1 MRGTTLNAL
10 IQKLR
15 LELKIAESPAL
26 GKNTRGSHAN
36 ALRSAQERLYSDW
49 DWPFKNI
56 YRDVTLAAG
65 QRYYAPPADIEL
77 EGLRKVELF
86 YSGQWYDI
94 KRGIC
99 SEDYN
104 IFNSDLDERCDPVL
118 SWDVF
123 NDPDGGDM
131 IEAFPIPA
139 SNGALLRF
147 HGTKK
152 LSPLIADSDK
162 ADLDDDLLVLTAAVD
177 FVNRADRQAAEAK
190 AQRRYFTLRRN
201 LSDNSTFINGGG
213 VDPTESRP
221 RRRPPQIVITPART
235 GG

>member
-36 ALRSAQERLYSDW
+36 ALRSAQERLYSEW

-56 YRDVTLAAG
+56 WRDVALASG
-65 QRYYAPPADIEL
+65 QRYYAPPEDLDL

-86 YSGQWYDI
+86 YSGQWYDL
-94 KRGIC
+94 KRGIRT
-99 SEDYN
+99 EDYN

-118 SWDVF
+118 AWDIF
-123 NDPDGGDM
+123 NDPDNGDM

-139 SNGALLRF
+139 SNGSKIRF
-147 HGTKK
+147 TGIKK
-152 LSPLIADSDK
+152 LSPLISDSDR
-162 ADLDDDLLVLTAAVD
+162 ADLDDELLVLTAAID
-177 FVNRADRQAAEAK
+177 FVPRPDRDYARGKAE
-190 AQRRYFTLRRN
+190 RRYFTLRQN
-201 LSDNSTFINGGG
+201 MSNNETFINGGG